1 MSEETAVAMERL
13 GDVLDIEPEQ
23 KVEDLYAQGKL
34 TEGGRSMLLGSFQ
47 AAQDCISY
55 P

>member
-1 MSEETAVAMERL
+1 VLGPLMGLVGLWSMLNDAGVAMERL

-23 KVEDLYAQGKL
+23 KPQDL
-34 TEGGRSMLLGSFQ
+34 
-47 AAQDCISY
+47 